1 MIVELFIEGQRVELF
16 DDETISITQ
25 GVQDVKD
32 ISKVFADFS
41 QTFNVPAS
49 NVNNRIFKNYY
60 NQDINNGFDAR
71 TRKDAIININTI
83 PFKTGKIQ
91 LNGVKL
97 EDGNP
102 KQYQLTF
109 FGDAIKV
116 KDLIGDDKL
125 NTLDWLD
132 NFNHD
137 YSFDN
142 VLLGLTEGLDF
153 TVDGVTYEKAVVYP
167 LISYF
172 RQYFYN
178 SNTADTTSTDQLVN
192 IAYNA
197 VRNDGIR
204 FDELKPAIKLSLIIE
219 AITQK
224 YGINFVGGFF
234 ESQEFQDIYVNLN
247 KSTDKLSNGFLQYEN
262 VTTSRPNVTP
272 ALGIDRL
279 DYGTIITPKAG
290 FENIPYKVKLTID
303 GTTIFNSINF
313 VTGTQS
319 FNGTL
324 SDVPD
329 NINVTAEVIT
339 QQDFEFDATT
349 RLNYV
354 YLFGIITEVT
364 QELFFNSYTDQV
376 IDLSTSIINEL
387 QDIDTYEF
395 LTSLFKTFNLIV
407 APSNGDIL
415 VEDLQSWYIEG
426 DIIDITPFVDT
437 RTKQVDKGV
446 IFNNI
451 DFKFQESEQVLA
463 DEFNQS
469 NNRIYGNEQLTLYTD
484 ETQTKELD
492 GETLEIESLFENP
505 IFERLFDIDTNTQT
519 SIQYCPYFDRQ
530 IESISDNPF
539 IFYVN
544 SVSVSTNPVG
554 YRGTLPASYQEINTN
569 ILMPTHSQEIDFP
582 SFNLNFAAEV
592 NEYTSQIF
600 PDTIYNKYYADYIG
614 DVFSNKR
621 RNYKYKAILPLRI
634 LNGLKLNDRVV
645 IENTRY
651 IINKITSN
659 LTKREDSLELINDI
673 YDSPL
678 ASDILNTSL
687 FVPSLLRTSGQSSTL
702 TAKYLGL
709 ANQKIK
715 KLDTGFDTGWITIN
729 SFGNGV
735 ISTVNFTVDKNNSG
749 AVRTMA
755 LEVLDGINNPK
766 VIIVQSPKNITA
778 DTTLITSDTTL
789 ITADN
794 G

>member
-41 QTFNVPAS
+41 QAFTVPAS

-60 NQDINNGFDAR
+60 NQDIDNGFDAR

-83 PFKTGKIQ
+83 PFKSGKIQ
-91 LNGVKL
+91 LNGVKI
-97 EDGNP
+97 ENGNP
-102 KQYQLTF
+102 KQYNLTF

-125 NTLDWLD
+125 NTLNWLS
-132 NFNHD
+132 NFDHE

-153 TVDGVTYEKAVVYP
+153 TVDGVTYEKAVIYP
-167 LISYF
+167 LISYS

-178 SNTADTTSTDQLVN
+178 SAASDTTSTDELVN

-197 VRNDGIR
+197 TRNDGIR
-204 FDELKPAIKLSLIIE
+204 FDELKPAIKLSLIVE

-224 YGINFVGGFF
+224 YGITFVGGFF
-234 ESQEFQDIYVNLN
+234 DSQEFKDIYVNLN
-247 KSTDKLSNGFLQYEN
+247 KSTEKLSNGSLVYEN
-262 VTTSRPNVTP
+262 IDETITVRPFDQLVYSTT
-272 ALGIDRL
+272 
-279 DYGTIITPKAG
+279 ITPLAG
-290 FENIPYKVKLTID
+290 FESVPYKVVLRINDNIIYSSPNFLTETNNEI
-303 GTTIFNSINF
+303 GFLSNVPASINA
-313 VTGTQS
+313 V
-319 FNGTL
+319 
-324 SDVPD
+324 
-329 NINVTAEVIT
+329 AEVIT
-339 QQDFEFDATT
+339 QQDFEFNATT
-349 RLNYV
+349 TLKYEYLVGVVVIEDILNTGNYP
-354 YLFGIITEVT
+354 
-364 QELFFNSYTDQV
+364 NQV
-376 IDLSTSIINEL
+376 IDLNTQIINEL
-387 QDIDTYEF
+387 QDIETYEF

-407 APSNGDIL
+407 APSNNDIL
-415 VEDLQSWYIEG
+415 VEDLQTWYTEG

-437 RTKQVDKGV
+437 TTKQVDKGV
-446 IFNNI
+446 IFNKI
-451 DFKFQESEQVLA
+451 DFKFQESEQILA
-463 DEFNQS
+463 DVFQQS
-469 NNRIYGNEQLTLYTD
+469 NNRVYGNEELTLFTD
-484 ETQTKELD
+484 ETQTVKLD
-492 GETLEIESLFENP
+492 GETLDIESLFENP
-505 IFERLFDIDTNTQT
+505 IFERLFDINTGIAT
-519 SIQYCPYFDRQ
+519 SVQYCPYFDRQ
-530 IESISDNPF
+530 IDSISENPF
-539 IFYVN
+539 MFYVN
-544 SVSVSTNPVG
+544 SVDISSNTLG
-554 YRGTLPASYQEINTN
+554 FRGTTGASYQEISTN

-582 SFNLNFAAEV
+582 SFNLNFAAEI
-592 NEYTSQIF
+592 NEYTGQVF

-621 RNYKYKAILPLRI
+621 RNFKYKAILPLRI

-645 IENTRY
+645 IGNTRY

-673 YDSPL
+673 YDAPL
-678 ASDILNTSL
+678 ASDVLNTSL
-687 FVPSLLRTSGQSSTL
+687 FVPSLLRTSGESATL
-702 TAKYLGL
+702 TAKYVGL
-709 ANQKIK
+709 ANQNLK

-729 SFGNGV
+729 SFGSGV
-735 ISTVNFTVDKNNSG
+735 VSTVNFTVDANNSG

-755 LEVLDGINNPK
+755 IECLDGVNNPK
-766 VIIVQSPKNITA
+766 VVIVQSPKNITA